1 MFNFC
6 TCMSFKQEPCSDE
19 ERGKDSPV
27 RKRDFKKGIHEI
39 MCINNPPLRVST
51 SERGDYGDDR
61 VINLDAG
68 DPTMYETYWKKM
80 GKKATMVIPG
90 WRSMSYYSNGRSLCW
105 FLEPDL
111 CQQILRLHRVV
122 GNAITEGRY
131 IVVGNGSSQLI
142 LAALYALSSPESSE
156 PTDVVSA
163 VPYYSSYPSMCDYLK
178 TALFKWGG
186 DASKYEKEGSNY
198 IEIVTSP
205 NNPDGSL
212 REPVV
217 NRSGGKLLHDLA
229 YYWPHYTSITAPAD
243 FDVALFTASKC
254 TGHAGSRIGWALV
267 KDPEIAMKMVKF
279 IELNTIGV
287 SKDSQLRAAR
297 MLSIVSDSCEQFG
310 STNVSDNRGESFY
323 GFGHRLMTERWCR
336 IRQAVKHGGMF
347 TLPEFPT
354 AYCTFL
360 HQPTESRPA
369 FAWLKCEDEEEDC
382 AGLLRRHK
390 ILGRSGVSFGCS
402 AQFVR
407 VSMLDRDDN
416 FDLLVQRISKITA
429 APNNSER
436 H

>member
-6 TCMSFKQEPCSDE
+6 TCVNFKQESCSDE
-19 ERGKDSPV
+19 EQHRNSLA
-27 RKRDFKKGIHEI
+27 RKRDLKKSINET
-39 MCINNPPLRVST
+39 CNNPPLTLVST
-51 SERGDYGDDR
+51 SERRDYGEDR

-80 GKKATMVIPG
+80 GKKATVVIPG

-131 IVVGNGSSQLI
+131 IIVGTGSSQLI
-142 LAALYALSSPESSE
+142 LAALYALSPPDSSE

-178 TALFKWGG
+178 TSLFKWGG
-186 DASKYEKEGSNY
+186 DAHTYEKEGSY

-217 NRSGGKLLHDLA
+217 NRSGGAVLHDLA
-229 YYWPHYTSITAPAD
+229 YYWPHYTPIAAPAD
-243 FDVALFTASKC
+243 FDLSLFTASKC

-267 KDPEIAMKMVKF
+267 KNPEIAMKMVKF

-287 SKDSQLRAAR
+287 SKDSQLRTAR
-297 MLSIVSDSCEQFG
+297 MLSVISDSCEQAG
-310 STNVSDNRGESFY
+310 STSDNRSESFY

-347 TLPEFPT
+347 TLPDFPT
-354 AYCTFL
+354 AYCNFL
-360 HQPTESRPA
+360 NQPTETRPA

-402 AQFVR
+402 PKFVR
-407 VSMLDRDDN
+407 VSMMDRDDN

-429 APNNSER
+429 APNSE

>member
-1 MFNFC
+1 
-6 TCMSFKQEPCSDE
+6 
-19 ERGKDSPV
+19 
-27 RKRDFKKGIHEI
+27 
-39 MCINNPPLRVST
+39 
-51 SERGDYGDDR
+51 
-61 VINLDAG
+61 
-68 DPTMYETYWKKM
+68 M
-80 GKKATMVIPG
+80 GKKATVVIPG

-131 IVVGNGSSQLI
+131 IIVGTGSSQLI
-142 LAALYALSSPESSE
+142 LAALYALSPLDSSE

-178 TALFKWGG
+178 TSLFKWGG
-186 DASKYEKEGSNY
+186 DAHTYEKEGSY

-217 NRSGGKLLHDLA
+217 NRSGGAVLHDLA
-229 YYWPHYTSITAPAD
+229 YYWPHYTPIAAPAD
-243 FDVALFTASKC
+243 FDLSLFTASKC

-267 KDPEIAMKMVKF
+267 KNPEIAMKMVKF

-287 SKDSQLRAAR
+287 SKDSQLRTAR
-297 MLSIVSDSCEQFG
+297 MLSVISDSCEQAG
-310 STNVSDNRGESFY
+310 STSDNRSESFY

-347 TLPEFPT
+347 TLPDFPT
-354 AYCTFL
+354 AYCNFL
-360 HQPTESRPA
+360 NQPTETRPA

-402 AQFVR
+402 PKFVR
-407 VSMLDRDDN
+407 VSMMDRDDN

-429 APNNSER
+429 APNSE